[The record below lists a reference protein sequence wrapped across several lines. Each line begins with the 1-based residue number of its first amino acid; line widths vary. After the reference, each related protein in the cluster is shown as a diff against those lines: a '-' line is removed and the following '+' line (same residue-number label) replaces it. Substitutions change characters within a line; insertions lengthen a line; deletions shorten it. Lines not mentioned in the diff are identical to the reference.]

1 MISVET
7 TTARVKAESLQWP
20 RIQLTNRLRIE
31 TESGKIT
38 YLGANGIALLSAQ
51 RSKDPA
57 LQVGACIVDKDNRI
71 MGVGYNGMPLKCS
84 DDEMNWG
91 IEGAPL
97 ETKRPYECCAEMN
110 AIAFRNCA
118 SLKGCTIY
126 VTFFPCNECTKIII
140 QSGIEEVIYLSH
152 TKRGRDE
159 YEASKIMLEKAKV
172 KVVKYEVKEGGNEK
186 VILNY
191 KVDE

>member
-1 MISVET
+1 MATNPIDQPSANRNQKREGYISWDE
-7 TTARVKAESLQWP
+7 WHM
-20 RIQLTNRLRIE
+20 
-31 TESGKIT
+31 
-38 YLGANGIALLSAQ
+38 GIALLSAQ

-71 MGVGYNGMPLKCS
+71 MGVGYNGMPLRCP

-91 IEGAPL
+91 KEGGPL
-97 ETKRPYECCAEMN
+97 ETKRPYVCHAEMN

-126 VTFFPCNECTKIII
+126 VTFFPCNECTKNII

-152 TKRGRDE
+152 TKRGRVE
-159 YEASKIMLEKAKV
+159 YEASKRMLEKSKV
-172 KVVKYEVKEGGNEK
+172 KVVKYEVKEDGNEK